1 MKIIKQFSIKRQW
14 TNSRGETKLNSNGD
28 LVYFYDHYALGDDG
42 KLYHQATYQ
51 QPRQL
56 DGWDAD
62 KEPQLVPDSKSN
74 IDKWFEMDLSIY
86 DLKFILNNFEPLLP
100 FI

>member
-42 KLYHQATYQ
+42 KLYHQATTNNQ
-51 QPRQL
+51 GSSMVGTRTRSHSWFQTVKVIL
-56 DGWDAD
+56 ISG
-62 KEPQLVPDSKSN
+62 SKW
-74 IDKWFEMDLSIY
+74 ICLFMI
-86 DLKFILNNFEPLLP
+86 
-100 FI
+100 